1 MEFKRV
7 TKKES
12 KPIRMFGYN
21 VISDLRKGLCNKY
34 KFAHRLVG
42 SAKWNTILKDKN
54 GWWDIDFQLLLTKNS
69 SEYKEN
75 ELSHP
80 TIIKNDFFNFLKDK
94 YKDNK
99 NYVVQNST
107 TAITLINNTSKFS
120 IDFVIIKLLPNNH
133 EIIRRNNKDGSG
145 KNEFT
150 WNELPKN
157 NKAYADFLA
166 LSSDKKVKLIEEFI
180 LPRKAKE
187 KAKQDNDPTK
197 RSSSEVFIEE
207 VNNYV
212 STKRNN

>member
-21 VISDLRKGLCNKY
+21 IISELRKGLGNKY
-34 KFAHRLVG
+34 KFNHRVVG

-69 SEYKEN
+69 SEYKKN

-80 TIIKNDFFNFLKDK
+80 TTIKKDFFNFLKDK

-157 NKAYADFLA
+157 NEAYQKF
-166 LSSDKKVKLIEEFI
+166 KRLIPKQKEDVIENHI
-180 LPRKAKE
+180 LLRKIQEKE
-187 KAKQDNDPTK
+187 KDKNNPTLI
-197 RSSSEVFIEE
+197 SSSRIFIEE
-207 VNNYV
+207 VNNYGA
-212 STKRNN
+212 